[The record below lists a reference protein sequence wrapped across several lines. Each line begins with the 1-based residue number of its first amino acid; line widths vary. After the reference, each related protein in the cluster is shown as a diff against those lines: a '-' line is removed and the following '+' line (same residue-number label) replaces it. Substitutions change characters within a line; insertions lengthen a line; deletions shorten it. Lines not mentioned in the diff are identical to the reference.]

1 MVPDFK
7 CWSLCWCQKQ
17 LSKCCCCPGA
27 PSLSC
32 EPGPSGHYHT
42 RILQGSSAEYMLTC
56 PVSWAV
62 RDPLSRVASSP
73 HHGSYPAKIVLS
85 TAVPLVAVS
94 MALRRPIRP
103 RVGIKYFSLQHK
115 QGTLLD
121 SGRGENLILCHIRQ
135 QSSRKLSIIGT
146 AACHSQSLCLFHSSR
161 RTHISCCTLVPLC
174 SRSCLRMIWHT
185 TLLGVQPQSHIQ
197 VSGPA

>member
-1 MVPDFK
+1 MVPEFK

-17 LSKCCCCPGA
+17 LSKCSCCPGA

-42 RILQGSSAEYMLTC
+42 RNLQGSSAEYMLTC
-56 PVSWAV
+56 PVSLAV

-103 RVGIKYFSLQHK
+103 RVGIKYFSLQHQQEVQMCGYLMCGPGTQPSLLSALSK
-115 QGTLLD
+115 HLAPAAARPLPCTCCNQSSLATLL
-121 SGRGENLILCHIRQ
+121 LTC
-135 QSSRKLSIIGT
+135 
-146 AACHSQSLCLFHSSR
+146 A
-161 RTHISCCTLVPLC
+161 V
-174 SRSCLRMIWHT
+174 
-185 TLLGVQPQSHIQ
+185 
-197 VSGPA
+197 